1 MGVSSAG
8 GRTPAGVRVRV
19 PAKINLYLGVGDRRP
34 DGYHELVTVFQALD
48 LCDEVYVTDADGLHL
63 TISGEGAGAVPTG
76 SDNLVW
82 RAAELLARRT
92 QTPPHARLEVTKS
105 IPVGGGM
112 AGGSADAAATL
123 VGCAAMWRTGSSR
136 SDLVELAA
144 EIGSDV
150 AFCLLGG
157 TALGT
162 SRGEVLTPVLA
173 SGAFHWVLA
182 VADFSISTAAAYAEL
197 DRQRGSGD
205 GAGVPGP
212 AVPDGMLDALRAGDA
227 VQLAASLANDLEPVA
242 LTLAPQLHRTLDTG
256 RSLGALAGIVS
267 GSGPTC
273 AFLCADEASANAL
286 AMALSAEGVCRAARV
301 ATGPVPGARVVS

>member
-1 MGVSSAG
+1 VGVNNTSTRSV
-8 GRTPAGVRVRV
+8 AGVRVRV
-19 PAKINLYLGVGDRRP
+19 PAKVNLYLGVGERRN

-48 LCDEVYVTDADGLHL
+48 LCDEVFVSDAAGLQVR
-63 TISGEGAGAVPTG
+63 ISGEGAGALPTG
-76 SDNLVW
+76 PENLAW

-92 QTPPHARLEVTKS
+92 QTAPHACIDVTKA

-123 VGCAAMWRTGSSR
+123 VACAALWRTGSSR
-136 SDLVELAA
+136 SSLVELAA

-150 AFCLLGG
+150 AFCVLGG

-162 SRGEVLTPVLA
+162 SRGEVLTPVLT
-173 SGAFHWVLA
+173 SGEFHWVLA

-197 DRQRGSGD
+197 DRQRGGSD
-205 GAGVPGP
+205 ATVPVGP

-227 VQLAASLANDLEPVA
+227 SQLARTLGNDLEPVA
-242 LTLAPQLHRTLDTG
+242 VTLAPQLQRTLDTG

-273 AFLCADEASANAL
+273 AFLCADQASANAL
-286 AMALSAEGVCRAARV
+286 AMALPAEGVCRSARV
-301 ATGPVPGARVVS
+301 ATGPVAGARVVS